1 MLTNLATHR
10 RISPTSIF
18 QTDWFFEEIAVMAVD
33 DEFEQIA
40 EWLKTEK
47 GHSDLE
53 VEKIMLHLRHYE
65 ENTKLNSVIDSIG
78 SGSLNLTAII
88 NQALADESES

>member
-1 MLTNLATHR
+1 M
-10 RISPTSIF
+10 S
-18 QTDWFFEEIAVMAVD
+18 VD

-53 VEKIMLHLRHYE
+53 VEKIILHLRHYE
-65 ENTKLNSVIDSIG
+65 ENTKLNSVMDSIG
-78 SGSLNLTAII
+78 SGSLNLSAII
-88 NQALADESES
+88 NQALNDEDESK

>member
-1 MLTNLATHR
+1 
-10 RISPTSIF
+10 
-18 QTDWFFEEIAVMAVD
+18 MAVD

-65 ENTKLNSVIDSIG
+65 ENTKLNSVMDSIG

>member
-1 MLTNLATHR
+1 
-10 RISPTSIF
+10 
-18 QTDWFFEEIAVMAVD
+18 MAVD
-33 DEFEQIA
+33 DEYQQIA

-53 VEKIMLHLRHYE
+53 IEKIILHLRHYE
-65 ENTKLNSVIDSIG
+65 ENTQLNSVMDSIC

-88 NQALADESES
+88 EQALADEGES

>member
-1 MLTNLATHR
+1 
-10 RISPTSIF
+10 
-18 QTDWFFEEIAVMAVD
+18 MAVD

-65 ENTKLNSVIDSIG
+65 ENTKLNSVMDSIG

-88 NQALADESES
+88 NQALSDDGHSK

>member
-1 MLTNLATHR
+1 
-10 RISPTSIF
+10 
-18 QTDWFFEEIAVMAVD
+18 MAVD

-65 ENTKLNSVIDSIG
+65 ENTKLNSVMESIG

-88 NQALADESES
+88 AQALSDDGNS

>member
-1 MLTNLATHR
+1 
-10 RISPTSIF
+10 
-18 QTDWFFEEIAVMAVD
+18 MAVD

-53 VEKIMLHLRHYE
+53 VEKIILHLRHYE
-65 ENTKLNSVIDSIG
+65 ENTKLNSVMDSIG
-78 SGSLNLTAII
+78 SGSLNLSAII
-88 NQALADESES
+88 NQALNDEDES

>member
-1 MLTNLATHR
+1 
-10 RISPTSIF
+10 
-18 QTDWFFEEIAVMAVD
+18 MAVD

-53 VEKIMLHLRHYE
+53 IEKIILHLRHYE
-65 ENTKLNSVIDSIG
+65 ENTKLNSVMDSIG

-88 NQALADESES
+88 EQALSKDDESK

>member
-1 MLTNLATHR
+1 
-10 RISPTSIF
+10 
-18 QTDWFFEEIAVMAVD
+18 MAVD

-53 VEKIMLHLRHYE
+53 VEKIILHLRHYE
-65 ENTKLNSVIDSIG
+65 ENTKLNSVMESIG

-88 NQALADESES
+88 TQALSDDGES

>member
-1 MLTNLATHR
+1 
-10 RISPTSIF
+10 
-18 QTDWFFEEIAVMAVD
+18 MAVD

-53 VEKIMLHLRHYE
+53 IEKIILHLRHYE
-65 ENTKLNSVIDSIG
+65 ENTKLNSVMDSIG

-88 NQALADESES
+88 QQALSEDDESK

>member
-1 MLTNLATHR
+1 
-10 RISPTSIF
+10 
-18 QTDWFFEEIAVMAVD
+18 MAVD

-65 ENTKLNSVIDSIG
+65 ENTKLNSVMDSIG

-88 NQALADESES
+88 NQALSDDAES

>member
-1 MLTNLATHR
+1 
-10 RISPTSIF
+10 
-18 QTDWFFEEIAVMAVD
+18 MAVD

-53 VEKIMLHLRHYE
+53 VEKIILHLRHYE
-65 ENTKLNSVIDSIG
+65 EHTKLNSVMDSIG
-78 SGSLNLTAII
+78 AGSLNLSAII
-88 NQALADESES
+88 SQALNDEGNS

>member
-1 MLTNLATHR
+1 MLFAGDCR
-10 RISPTSIF
+10 RHSYSE
-18 QTDWFFEEIAVMAVD
+18 QLGYLEGIAVMAVD

-53 VEKIMLHLRHYE
+53 IEKIILHLRHYE
-65 ENTKLNSVIDSIG
+65 ENTKLNSVMDSIG

-88 NQALADESES
+88 NQALSDESEP

>member
-1 MLTNLATHR
+1 V
-10 RISPTSIF
+10 
-18 QTDWFFEEIAVMAVD
+18 EID

-53 VEKIMLHLRHYE
+53 VEKIILHLRHYE
-65 ENTKLNSVIDSIG
+65 EHTKLNSVMDSIG
-78 SGSLNLTAII
+78 SGSLNLVAII
-88 NQALADESES
+88 NEALASEDNDATRDDADAGGDSE

>member
-1 MLTNLATHR
+1 
-10 RISPTSIF
+10 
-18 QTDWFFEEIAVMAVD
+18 MAVD

-47 GHSDLE
+47 GHSELE

-65 ENTKLNSVIDSIG
+65 ENTKLNSVMDSIG

-88 NQALADESES
+88 NQALSDESES

>member
-1 MLTNLATHR
+1 
-10 RISPTSIF
+10 
-18 QTDWFFEEIAVMAVD
+18 MAVD
-33 DEFEQIA
+33 DEFDQIA

-53 VEKIMLHLRHYE
+53 IEKIILHLRHYE
-65 ENTKLNSVIDSIG
+65 ENTKLNSVMDSIG

-88 NQALADESES
+88 NQALNDEGQAE

>member
-1 MLTNLATHR
+1 
-10 RISPTSIF
+10 
-18 QTDWFFEEIAVMAVD
+18 MAVD

-47 GHSDLE
+47 GHSELE

-65 ENTKLNSVIDSIG
+65 ENTKLNSVMDSIG

-88 NQALADESES
+88 NQALSDEGES

>member
-1 MLTNLATHR
+1 
-10 RISPTSIF
+10 
-18 QTDWFFEEIAVMAVD
+18 MAVD

-53 VEKIMLHLRHYE
+53 IEKIILHLRHYE
-65 ENTKLNSVIDSIG
+65 ENTKLNSVMDSIG

-88 NQALADESES
+88 AQALSDDGDS

>member
-1 MLTNLATHR
+1 
-10 RISPTSIF
+10 
-18 QTDWFFEEIAVMAVD
+18 MAVD

-47 GHSDLE
+47 GHSELE

-65 ENTKLNSVIDSIG
+65 ENTKLNSVMDSIG

-88 NQALADESES
+88 NQALSDDGES

>member
-1 MLTNLATHR
+1 
-10 RISPTSIF
+10 
-18 QTDWFFEEIAVMAVD
+18 MAVD

-53 VEKIMLHLRHYE
+53 IEKIILHLRHYE
-65 ENTKLNSVIDSIG
+65 ENTKLNSVMDSIG

-88 NQALADESES
+88 NQALSENDESK

>member
-1 MLTNLATHR
+1 M
-10 RISPTSIF
+10 S
-18 QTDWFFEEIAVMAVD
+18 VD

-53 VEKIMLHLRHYE
+53 VEKIILHLRHYE
-65 ENTKLNSVIDSIG
+65 ENTKLNSVMDSIG
-78 SGSLNLTAII
+78 SGSLNLSAII
-88 NQALADESES
+88 NQALNDEDES

>member
-1 MLTNLATHR
+1 
-10 RISPTSIF
+10 
-18 QTDWFFEEIAVMAVD
+18 MAVD

-53 VEKIMLHLRHYE
+53 VEKIILHLRHYE
-65 ENTKLNSVIDSIG
+65 ENTKLNSVMDSIG

-88 NQALADESES
+88 NQALSDDDES

>member
-1 MLTNLATHR
+1 
-10 RISPTSIF
+10 
-18 QTDWFFEEIAVMAVD
+18 MAVD
-33 DEFEQIA
+33 DEFEKIA

-47 GHSDLE
+47 GHSELE

-65 ENTKLNSVIDSIG
+65 ENTKLNSVMDSIG

-88 NQALADESES
+88 NQALSDEGES

>member
-1 MLTNLATHR
+1 M
-10 RISPTSIF
+10 S
-18 QTDWFFEEIAVMAVD
+18 MD

-53 VEKIMLHLRHYE
+53 VEKIILHLRHYE
-65 ENTKLNSVIDSIG
+65 ENTKLNSVMDSIG
-78 SGSLNLTAII
+78 SGSLNLVAII
-88 NQALADESES
+88 DAALADDGSSEPADRDSAE